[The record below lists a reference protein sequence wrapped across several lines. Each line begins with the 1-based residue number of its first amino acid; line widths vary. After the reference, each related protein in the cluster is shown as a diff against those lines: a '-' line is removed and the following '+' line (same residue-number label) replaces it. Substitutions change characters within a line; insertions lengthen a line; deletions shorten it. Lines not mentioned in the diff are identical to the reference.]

1 MSEQNKRADAIK
13 ALGCDYITMY
23 ECKWR
28 QIKRKNKI
36 PTLDIFK
43 YVNKVISP
51 QELLRHIRDGQF
63 FGLIKV
69 KEISIPKEKRFMWQ
83 EMNFPPLFTKVELTE
98 NELSPFML
106 TRLRDKG
113 AKFPL
118 GK

>member
-1 MSEQNKRADAIK
+1 MH
-13 ALGCDYITMY
+13 

-28 QIKRKNKI
+28 QIKKENKI

-43 YVNKVISP
+43 YVNKAISP

-63 FGLIKV
+63 FGLIFC
-69 KEISIPKEKRFMWQ
+69 KEILIPENQRDMWL

-98 NELSPFML
+98 NELSPLML
-106 TRLRDKG
+106 SKLKQKG